1 MNKRDSA
8 IAFLA
13 FCTVVFA
20 TPYSVFAQNPNRMIR
35 LGVLVAGTLE
45 QRGGLDR
52 ALVEGLRARGYVEG
66 NNLVIERRY
75 GHETSNHGMTDHRM
89 GDYSMTGQLPK
100 LARELA
106 DMKLD
111 AIVTTCAPSTHAA
124 KNATS
129 STPIIMASVSDPVG
143 QGLVASLAKPER
155 NITGLSSQADELLPK
170 RLQLVASL
178 LSPNTL
184 VMVLANSRNAVH
196 PPMWQKLKGTA
207 QKLKIRL
214 MLVETD
220 DGAGLP
226 AAFDAAIRA
235 RAEALFVLPDD
246 PMIFN
251 FRDRIVAFAAKHRM
265 PDIYWAS
272 EFVEAGGL
280 LSYGANLRDN
290 YLDATIY
297 IDKVVKGAKPA
308 TLPVAQ
314 PTRFELVVNRKTAK
328 NLGLTI
334 PPSMLLRADRV
345 IE

>member
-1 MNKRDSA
+1 MNRRDSV

-20 TPYSVFAQNPNRMIR
+20 IPYPAFAQSPNRMIR

-45 QRGGLDR
+45 QRGDLDR
-52 ALVEGLRARGYVEG
+52 ALMEGLRVRGYVEG
-66 NNLVIERRY
+66 RNLVIERRY
-75 GHETSNHGMTDHRM
+75 GHEMSDRGMTENQM
-89 GDYSMTGQLPK
+89 GDHGMTGQLPRF
-100 LARELA
+100 ARELA

-143 QGLVASLAKPER
+143 QGLVASLAKPGR

-170 RLQLVASL
+170 RLELLASL

-184 VMVLANSRNAVH
+184 VAVLANSANAVH
-196 PPMWQKLKGTA
+196 PPMWRKLQGTA
-207 QKLKIRL
+207 ERLKLRL
-214 MLVETD
+214 MLVKTD
-220 DGAGLP
+220 DWAGLS

-246 PMIFN
+246 PMAFN
-251 FRDRIVAFAAKHRM
+251 VRDRIVAFAAKHRM

-280 LSYGANLRDN
+280 LSYGANLRDS
-290 YLDATIY
+290 YLDATVY

-314 PTRFELVVNRKTAK
+314 PTRFELVVNQKTAK
-328 NLGLTI
+328 SLGLAI
-334 PPSMLLRADRV
+334 PPSILLRADRV

>member
-1 MNKRDSA
+1 M
-8 IAFLA
+8 
-13 FCTVVFA
+13 V
-20 TPYSVFAQNPNRMIR
+20 R

-66 NNLVIERRY
+66 RNLVIERRY
-75 GHETSNHGMTDHRM
+75 GHEMSDHSMADGGM
-89 GDYSMTGQLPK
+89 GDHSTTGQLPRF
-100 LARELA
+100 ARELA
-106 DMKLD
+106 GMKLD

-170 RLQLVASL
+170 RLELLASL

-184 VMVLANSRNAVH
+184 VAVLANSSNAVH
-196 PPMWQKLKGTA
+196 PPMWQKLQGTA
-207 QKLKIRL
+207 QKLKLRL
-214 MLVETD
+214 MLVKTGDE
-220 DGAGLP
+220 AGLS

-246 PMIFN
+246 PMAFN
-251 FRDRIVAFAAKHRM
+251 VRDRIVAFAAKNRM

-280 LSYGANLRDN
+280 LSYGANLRDS
-290 YLDATIY
+290 YVEATAY
-297 IDKVVKGAKPA
+297 VDKVVKGAKPA

-314 PTRFELVVNRKTAK
+314 PTRFELVVNLKTAK
-328 NLGLTI
+328 ALGITI
-334 PPSMLLRADRV
+334 PPSFLLRADRV
-345 IE
+345 VQ